1 MEGGSEGRKKKVWA
15 QMAVKGARGE
25 ERTHQARSIWLI
37 LEGHDE
43 LGQNS
48 DRRMRW
54 RHRAVPARR
63 VDLEADG
70 NAACELGEHER
81 IIEPKRWSSSGV
93 ASHYGGLLSDLPF
106 SAIPGVAKTVPNC
119 ST

>member
-1 MEGGSEGRKKKVWA
+1 MEGGSEGRRKKVWA
-15 QMAVKGARGE
+15 QMAVKGARRE

-43 LGQNS
+43 LGQDPN
-48 DRRMRW
+48 RRVRR

-70 NAACELGEHER
+70 DTACEFGEHGDNHGDAPES
-81 IIEPKRWSSSGV
+81 IMLKTPS
-93 ASHYGGLLSDLPF
+93 PF